1 MRLKILAILLGT
13 ALPGIAAAQDDVSI
27 ERGLHISIIG
37 GCHDCH
43 TEGYNE
49 ANGEID
55 PGKALKGVPVGWRGP
70 WGTTYAKNIRLI
82 AAPLS
87 EEDFVGHMK
96 KLQTLP
102 PMPWYNVREM
112 EENDLRSLYQ
122 YIKSLGEPGE
132 AMPEAL
138 PPDVEPMTP
147 YMVIAPPIM
156 PKSG

>member
-1 MRLKILAILLGT
+1 M
-13 ALPGIAAAQDDVSI
+13 
-27 ERGLHISIIG
+27 
-37 GCHDCH
+37 
-43 TEGYNE
+43 
-49 ANGEID
+49 
-55 PGKALKGVPVGWRGP
+55 
-70 WGTTYAKNIRLI
+70 

-112 EENDLRSLYQ
+112 EENDLRSLFQ

-132 AMPEAL
+132 AMPAAL
-138 PPDVEPMTP
+138 PPDVEPTTP

-156 PKSG
+156 PKAN